1 MKIAEIDYSNYRERL
16 KSQLKADER
25 FKDINFEAS
34 GVSTI
39 LNLLAY
45 NSHYL
50 GSYMFMLNNESS
62 IDTAQ
67 TIQSVYSKARGLGY
81 TPKLMKS
88 ATVECIV
95 KCEVDKFPSNGYI
108 TLHKGKSITGIADRS
123 AETRTFVNVDDV
135 FLYDYEQNGDKWV
148 FSSSLTTLTEGQN
161 RSWEFIFDSSVK
173 YQPFVIKDKTIDV
186 DSLRVYVKSSDDD
199 DGTIYNKANNVFEVN
214 TSSKVHYTSVTHD
227 GYVEVFFGANVFGHQ
242 PDDGMIIRCEYM
254 SSSGELGNGCQ
265 QFLFPGF
272 TFHPTEQSNSGS
284 NGENIESTRFNAI
297 TQYRAQNRLLTPD
310 DYRSLVLSYFRNLQA
325 INVWR
330 GEDNFKKQYGKVFI
344 SVKPYYADK
353 LSTSAKKEIERKLL
367 EDSKRLGAEP
377 VFVDPEF
384 INCDIEIILSTN
396 VADYSVGVTE
406 LQERAIQA
414 ATKFSE
420 ESLNIFGNS
429 LSDVELNDR
438 IRKSHNGIVSSYTR
452 KTFRK
457 SIDISLAS
465 STANYV
471 FFGNPVIVGSVL
483 FEFSDNYYK
492 WKCYDVDGKIVA
504 ETTNVD
510 KKIVKQIGNIDY
522 STGNISFVV
531 PVNINER
538 RTIEIKCVPKNPDV
552 VSSFNNIVRI
562 ATVRIGK

>member
-1 MKIAEIDYSNYRERL
+1 MKIAEIDYANYRERL

-135 FLYDYEQNGDKWV
+135 FLYDYEKNGDKWV

-161 RSWEFIFDSSVK
+161 RSWEFIVDSSVK

-227 GYVEVFFGANVFGHQ
+227 GYIEVFFGANVFGYQ
-242 PDDGMIIRCEYM
+242 PDDGMIIRCEYV

-353 LSTSAKKEIERKLL
+353 LSTSAKKKKGMRRK
-367 EDSKRLGAEP
+367 E
-377 VFVDPEF
+377 V
-384 INCDIEIILSTN
+384 
-396 VADYSVGVTE
+396 
-406 LQERAIQA
+406 
-414 ATKFSE
+414 
-420 ESLNIFGNS
+420 
-429 LSDVELNDR
+429 
-438 IRKSHNGIVSSYTR
+438 
-452 KTFRK
+452 
-457 SIDISLAS
+457 
-465 STANYV
+465 
-471 FFGNPVIVGSVL
+471 
-483 FEFSDNYYK
+483 
-492 WKCYDVDGKIVA
+492 
-504 ETTNVD
+504 
-510 KKIVKQIGNIDY
+510 
-522 STGNISFVV
+522 
-531 PVNINER
+531 
-538 RTIEIKCVPKNPDV
+538 V
-552 VSSFNNIVRI
+552 VSCYIITSSRI
-562 ATVRIGK
+562 L

>member
-1 MKIAEIDYSNYRERL
+1 MKIAEIDYANYRERL

-161 RSWEFIFDSSVK
+161 RSWEFIVDSSVK

-227 GYVEVFFGANVFGHQ
+227 GYIEVFFGANVFGYQ
-242 PDDGMIIRCEYM
+242 PDDGMIIRCEYV

-384 INCDIEIILSTN
+384 INCDIEIILTTN

-510 KKIVKQIGNIDY
+510 KKIVKQIGDIDY

-538 RTIEIKCVPKNPDV
+538 RTIEIKCAPKNPDV

>member
-1 MKIAEIDYSNYRERL
+1 MKIAEIDYTNYRERL

-148 FSSSLTTLTEGQN
+148 FSSSLTALTEGQN
-161 RSWEFIFDSSVK
+161 RSWEFIVDSSVK

-227 GYVEVFFGANVFGHQ
+227 GYIEVFFGANVFGYQ
-242 PDDGMIIRCEYM
+242 PDDGMIIRCEYV

-384 INCDIEIILSTN
+384 INCDIEIILTTN

-510 KKIVKQIGNIDY
+510 KKIVKQIGDIDY

-531 PVNINER
+531 PVNINES
-538 RTIEIKCVPKNPDV
+538 RTIEIKCEPKNPDV

>member
-1 MKIAEIDYSNYRERL
+1 MKIAEIDYANYRERL

-108 TLHKGKSITGIADRS
+108 TLHKGKSITGITDRS

-161 RSWEFIFDSSVK
+161 RSWEFIVDSSVK

-199 DGTIYNKANNVFEVN
+199 HGTIYNKANNVFEVN

-227 GYVEVFFGANVFGHQ
+227 GYIEVFFGANVFGYQ
-242 PDDGMIIRCEYM
+242 PDDGMIIRCEYV

-344 SVKPYYADK
+344 SIKPYYADK

-384 INCDIEIILSTN
+384 INCDIEIILTTN

-510 KKIVKQIGNIDY
+510 KKIVKQIGDIDY

-538 RTIEIKCVPKNPDV
+538 RTIEIKCAPKNPDV

>member
-1 MKIAEIDYSNYRERL
+1 MKIAEIDFNNYKDRL

-67 TIQSVYSKARGLGY
+67 TKQSVYSKSRGLGY

-88 ATVECIV
+88 ATVECVV

-108 TLHKGKSITGIADRS
+108 TLHKGKAITGIAGRS
-123 AETRTFVNVDDV
+123 AETRSFVNVDDV
-135 FLYDYEQNGDKWV
+135 YLYDYEKNGDKWI
-148 FSSSLTTLTEGQN
+148 FSSSPTILTEGQN
-161 RSWEFIFDSSVK
+161 RSWEFVTDSAVK

-186 DSLRVYVKSSDDD
+186 DSLRVYVKASDDD
-199 DGTIYNKANNVFEVN
+199 EGVLYNKASNVFDV
-214 TSSKVHYTSVTHD
+214 TTDSRVHYTSVTHD
-227 GYVEVFFGANVFGHQ
+227 GYVEVFFGAGVFGHQ
-242 PDDGMIIRCEYM
+242 PVDGMIIRCEYV

-272 TFHPTEQSNSGS
+272 TFHATEQSNSGS
-284 NGENIESTRFNAI
+284 DGENIESTRFNAI
-297 TQYRAQNRLLTPD
+297 TQYRAQHRLLTPD
-310 DYRSLVLSYFRNLQA
+310 DYRSAVLSYFRNLQA

-330 GEDNFKKQYGKVFI
+330 GEDNYRKQYGKVFI
-344 SVKPYYADK
+344 SVKPYFADK
-353 LSTSAKKEIERKLL
+353 LSSSAKKEIERKLL

-384 INCDIEIILSTN
+384 IECNVDIVLTTN

-406 LQERAIQA
+406 LQEKAIQA

-420 ESLNIFGNS
+420 DTLNIFGNS

-457 SIDISLAS
+457 TIEVSLAS
-465 STANYV
+465 STANHV
-471 FFGNPVIVGSVL
+471 FFGNPIVEGSV
-483 FEFSDNYYK
+483 EFGFDDNRYV
-492 WKCYDVDGKIVA
+492 WKCYDESGKIMA
-504 ETTNVD
+504 KSTNVSRQ
-510 KKIVKQIGNIDY
+510 IVKQVGTIDY
-522 STGNISFVV
+522 ATGNINFAV
-531 PVNINER
+531 PLNVNER
-538 RTIEIKCVPKNPDV
+538 RTIEIKCTPKNPDV

-562 ATVRIGK
+562 ATVRIGR